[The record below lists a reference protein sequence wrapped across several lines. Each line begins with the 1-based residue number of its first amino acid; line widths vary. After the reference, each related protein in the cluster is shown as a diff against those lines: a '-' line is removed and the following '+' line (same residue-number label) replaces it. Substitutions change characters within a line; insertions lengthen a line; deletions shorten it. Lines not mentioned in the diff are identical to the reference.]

1 MPEDNKPKAT
11 LIKQSKNVDYSAQV
25 QVKPEAPTEK
35 KKIFVVKKK
44 PVVVVKTQPSQAPE
58 NVQSNDTVSGQGQS
72 QNQSRTQGQG
82 KNQAQSQGQNGQ
94 NAQVS
99 RAQGQ
104 APNQSQNQGTQGQ
117 GKSSNQVQ
125 GASTVAK
132 TANKTIIR
140 PKATLAGQTV
150 IGGLTV
156 VPKKVVKKSNIS
168 QTTINTGPV
177 IISGD
182 NLPPLNPV
190 IKPKLSGQSKPVG
203 YVDGVTYGRDGQRIP
218 NNPSGSY
225 KNGQIGGSASKQG
238 GKLQGYTPRSA
249 QQAGRQ
255 SGGYRQGVFGSGS
268 SSGLGKDS
276 AKSGLG
282 GQKSGFGTKSLG
294 KKGGFIAPPA
304 EPMPVDS
311 KNRRVFNKGRD
322 KDRRDERNDEE
333 FELKTYGKKQKPAEA
348 AVAIPKSIDILS
360 SITVSDLARKMNIKA
375 SEIISKLFSMGM
387 MVSINESID
396 SDTATLIAEEYGCT
410 VHLVNLYDETVIDRE
425 EDTEED
431 LQPRAPI
438 VTVMG
443 HVDHG
448 KTKLLDAIRSTNV
461 AAGEFGGITQHIG
474 AYKVSLPNRGD
485 IVFLD
490 TPGHAAFTMMRAR
503 GAQLT
508 DIVVLVVAANDGV
521 MPQTIEAI
529 DHAKAAN
536 VPIIVAINKIDLP
549 DAKPERVMQ
558 QLSEKGLVPEE
569 WGGQTLYC
577 QISALKKIG
586 IEDLLDTILLQA
598 EMMDLRANP
607 NCRAE
612 GKVLEARI
620 DQGRGIVASVII
632 ERGTLKQGDHY
643 VSGIYPGRVRAM
655 FDDKGKKIT
664 KAGPSTPAEVIGLS
678 DVPSAGDPFQVCESE
693 KQARQIG
700 TKRQELERL
709 NQASKFKKVTLETL
723 NAAIQEGEVKEL
735 NIIIKG
741 DVQGSVEALQQA
753 LEKLSTSEIR
763 VRVIRAAA
771 GAIIEDDINL
781 ASASENPALVIGFN
795 VRPTPKAQARA
806 DAEKIEIRKYNVIYN
821 VVDDVRDAMEGML
834 SPEKT
839 EVDVG
844 TAEVRQV
851 FKVPKVGLV
860 AGCYVTGGS
869 VKRNNYCRVIRDN
882 IQINHDLVK
891 ITSLKRFKDDVR
903 EVAMGF
909 ECGIGIADF
918 QDLQVGDLF
927 EFVEIQEKA
936 RKLDDIKEFI

>member
-1 MPEDNKPKAT
+1 MMPEDNKPKAT
-11 LIKQSKNVDYSAQV
+11 LIKQNRTMEQAPV
-25 QVKPEAPTEK
+25 QPKAEVTEK
-35 KKIFVVKKK
+35 KKIVIIKKK
-44 PVVVVKTQPSQAPE
+44 PVVVVKAQPAAEPKVEKAPEIEPAKPLETAPVTKAPVSEAPASEAPKAAPAKETPAPVKEQAPFQKP
-58 NVQSNDTVSGQGQS
+58 VAKPLQT
-72 QNQSRTQGQG
+72 
-82 KNQAQSQGQNGQ
+82 
-94 NAQVS
+94 
-99 RAQGQ
+99 
-104 APNQSQNQGTQGQ
+104 
-117 GKSSNQVQ
+117 SNQPVYR
-125 GASTVAK
+125 K
-132 TANKTIIR
+132 
-140 PKATLAGQTV
+140 PV
-150 IGGLTV
+150 IGGTV
-156 VPKKVVKKSNIS
+156 VQKKIVKKTNVPQS
-168 QTTINTGPV
+168 TINMGPV

-182 NLPPLNPV
+182 NLPPILPKTEA
-190 IKPKLSGQSKPVG
+190 KPTGTSRPVG
-203 YVDGVTYGRDGQRIP
+203 SVGGVTYGRDGQRIQ
-218 NNPSGSY
+218 NNY
-225 KNGQIGGSASKQG
+225 NRNGQNGGFNRQG
-238 GKLQGYTPRSA
+238 GGFGANGRPQGYTPRSA
-249 QQAGRQ
+249 QQGNRP
-255 SGGYRQGVFGSGS
+255 GGFNRQGGFSNYNRDGQGGRPPFGQKPGF
-268 SSGLGKDS
+268 
-276 AKSGLG
+276 G
-282 GQKSGFGTKSLG
+282 GQG
-294 KKGGFIAPPA
+294 KGPARKGGFTPPA
-304 EPMPVDS
+304 DAIPTDS
-311 KNRRVFNKGRD
+311 KNRRVYNKGKD

-333 FELKTYGKKQKPAEA
+333 LELKSYSKKQKNIDPSA
-348 AVAIPKSIDILS
+348 AVPKSIDILA

-375 SEIISKLFSMGM
+375 SEIISKLFGMGM

-396 SDTATLIAEEYGCT
+396 SDTATIIAEEYGCS
-410 VHLVNLYDETVIDRE
+410 VHLVNLYDETIIERE
-425 EDTEED
+425 EDKEED
-431 LQPRAPI
+431 LLPRAPI

-461 AAGEFGGITQHIG
+461 VAGEFGGITQHIG
-474 AYKVSLPNRGD
+474 AYKVTIPEKGD
-485 IVFLD
+485 VVFLD

-521 MPQTIEAI
+521 MPQTLEAI

-558 QLSEKGLVPEE
+558 QLSDKGLVPEE

-577 QISALKKIG
+577 QISALKREG
-586 IEDLLDTILLQA
+586 IDDLLETILLQA

-607 NCRAE
+607 NTRAE

-632 ERGTLKQGDHY
+632 QRGTLKQGDYY

-655 FDDKGKKIT
+655 FDDKGKKIQE
-664 KAGPSTPAEVIGLS
+664 AGPSTPVEVIGLS
-678 DVPSAGDPFQVCESE
+678 DVPSAGDPFQVCENE

-723 NAAIQEGEVKEL
+723 NDAIQQGEVQEL

-741 DVQGSVEALQQA
+741 DVQGSVEALQGA
-753 LEKLSTSEIR
+753 LEKLSTPEIR

-806 DAEKIEIRKYNVIYN
+806 DADKIEIRKYNIIYN
-821 VVDDVRDAMEGML
+821 VVDDVKAAMEGML
-834 SPEKT
+834 SPERT

-851 FKVPKVGLV
+851 FKVPKIGLV
-860 AGCYVTGGS
+860 AGCYITSGS
-869 VKRNNYCRVIRDN
+869 VKRNNWCRVIREN

-903 EVAMGF
+903 EVTMGF
-909 ECGIGIADF
+909 ECGIGIEGF
-918 QDLQVGDLF
+918 QDLKEGDIF

-936 RKLDDIKEFI
+936 RKLEDTGEFI

>member
-1 MPEDNKPKAT
+1 MPEDTKPKAT
-11 LIKQSKNVDYSAQV
+11 LIKQSRPVEPVASA
-25 QVKPEAPTEK
+25 APAKADVSVEK
-35 KKIFVVKKK
+35 KKIVIIKKK
-44 PVVVVKTQPSQAPE
+44 PVVVVKAQQEAPAAQSAPAPVEKAEPVAQSKPVQTEAPVEKAAPVAPVQKPVQQAPKAPLQSQQPAYRKPVIGVSPSQV
-58 NVQSNDTVSGQGQS
+58 VQ
-72 QNQSRTQGQG
+72 
-82 KNQAQSQGQNGQ
+82 
-94 NAQVS
+94 
-99 RAQGQ
+99 
-104 APNQSQNQGTQGQ
+104 
-117 GKSSNQVQ
+117 
-125 GASTVAK
+125 
-132 TANKTIIR
+132 
-140 PKATLAGQTV
+140 
-150 IGGLTV
+150 
-156 VPKKVVKKSNIS
+156 KKVVKKTQVPQS
-168 QTTINTGPV
+168 TINMGPV

-182 NLPPLNPV
+182 NLPPIMPKSDA
-190 IKPKLSGQSKPVG
+190 KPTGGSRPVG
-203 YVDGVTYGRDGQRIP
+203 SVGGVTYGRDGQRIP
-218 NNPSGSY
+218 NNY
-225 KNGQIGGSASKQG
+225 NRNQNGNGYGNRQG
-238 GKLQGYTPRSA
+238 GYGQNGFGGGQGGFGQNGRPQGYTPRSA
-249 QQAGRQ
+249 QQGNRQGGFGNRQGGFNRDRDGQGPRPGFGGPRPGFGGNGGPRGPMGGGR
-255 SGGYRQGVFGSGS
+255 SGGFSGPS
-268 SSGLGKDS
+268 D
-276 AKSGLG
+276 
-282 GQKSGFGTKSLG
+282 T
-294 KKGGFIAPPA
+294 
-304 EPMPVDS
+304 MTVD
-311 KNRRVFNKGRD
+311 KNRRVYNKDKG
-322 KDRRDERNDEE
+322 KDRRAEQTDEE
-333 FELKTYGKKQKPAEA
+333 FELKQFGKKSKNSEPAA
-348 AVAIPKSIDILS
+348 AVPKSIDILA

-396 SDTATLIAEEYGCT
+396 SDTATIIAEEYGCS
-410 VHLVNLYDETVIDRE
+410 VHLVNLYDETIIARE
-425 EDTEED
+425 EDTEDD
-431 LQPRAPI
+431 LVPRAPI

-448 KTKLLDAIRSTNV
+448 KTKTLDAIRSTNV
-461 AAGEFGGITQHIG
+461 VAGEFGGITQHIG
-474 AYKVSLPNRGD
+474 AYKVNIPGKGD

-521 MPQTIEAI
+521 MPQTLEAI

-536 VPIIVAINKIDLP
+536 VPIIVAINKVDLP

-558 QLSEKGLVPEE
+558 QLSDRGLMPEE
-569 WGGQTLYC
+569 WGGQTLFC
-577 QISALKKIG
+577 QISALKKQG
-586 IEDLLDTILLQA
+586 IDELLDTILLQA
-598 EMMDLRANP
+598 EMMDLKANP

-612 GKVLEARI
+612 GKILEARI
-620 DQGRGIVASVII
+620 DQGRGIVASVVI

-664 KAGPSTPAEVIGLS
+664 SAGPSTPVEVIGLS
-678 DVPSAGDPFQVCESE
+678 DVPSAGDPFQVCENE

-723 NAAIQEGEVKEL
+723 NEAIQDGEVKEL

-741 DVQGSVEALQQA
+741 DVQGSVEALQLA
-753 LEKLSTSEIR
+753 LEKLSTPEIR

-806 DAEKIEIRKYNVIYN
+806 DQEKIEIRKYNIIYN
-821 VVDDVRDAMEGML
+821 VVDDVKAAMEGML
-834 SPEKT
+834 SPERT

-860 AGCYVTGGS
+860 AGCYVTSGS
-869 VKRNNYCRVIRDN
+869 VKRANYCRVIREN

-903 EVAMGF
+903 EVTMGF

-918 QDLQVGDLF
+918 QDLREGDTF

-936 RKLDDIKEFI
+936 RKLEDTGDYI

>member
-11 LIKQSKNVDYSAQV
+11 LIKQNRNVEQ
-25 QVKPEAPTEK
+25 QPQAPAEK
-35 KKIFVVKKK
+35 KKIVIIKKK
-44 PVVVVKTQPSQAPE
+44 PVVVVKAQPAEAQA
-58 NVQSNDTVSGQGQS
+58 
-72 QNQSRTQGQG
+72 
-82 KNQAQSQGQNGQ
+82 QAQS
-94 NAQVS
+94 AVS
-99 RAQGQ
+99 AAPAPQPATPKQ
-104 APNQSQNQGTQGQ
+104 APADEVRVPEEKPAQSVETAKAVAAPRPQATP
-117 GKSSNQVQ
+117 VQ
-125 GASTVAK
+125 A
-132 TANKTIIR
+132 
-140 PKATLAGQTV
+140 QTV
-150 IGGLTV
+150 IRRPASPTTTTTV
-156 VPKKVVKKSNIS
+156 VQKKIVKKTNVPQS
-168 QTTINTGPV
+168 TINMGPV

-182 NLPPLNPV
+182 NLPP
-190 IKPKLSGQSKPVG
+190 IMPKGETRPAGTSRPVG
-203 YVDGVTYGRDGQRIP
+203 SVGGVTYGRDGQRVQ
-218 NNPSGSY
+218 NTYNR
-225 KNGQIGGSASKQG
+225 GGQG
-238 GKLQGYTPRSA
+238 GYNRGQGFGQGGFGGGFGKDGRPQGYTPRSA
-249 QQAGRQ
+249 QQGGFNRGQGYGQGGFNRDGQ
-255 SGGYRQGVFGSGS
+255 SRPPFG
-268 SSGLGKDS
+268 
-276 AKSGLG
+276 
-282 GQKSGFGTKSLG
+282 Q
-294 KKGGFIAPPA
+294 KGGFAGGKGGPGARKGGFSGPSEA
-304 EPMPVDS
+304 LPVDS
-311 KNRRVFNKGRD
+311 KNRRVFNKGKD
-322 KDRRDERNDEE
+322 KDHRDERTDEE
-333 FELKTYGKKQKPAEA
+333 FELKSYGKKKSSDPST
-348 AVAIPKSIDILS
+348 VVPKSIDILA
-360 SITVSDLARKMNIKA
+360 SITVSDLARKMNLKA

-387 MVSINESID
+387 MVSMNESID
-396 SDTATLIAEEYGCT
+396 SDTATLIAEEYGCS
-410 VHLVNLYDETVIDRE
+410 VHLVNLYDETVITRE
-425 EDTEED
+425 EDSEED
-431 LQPRAPI
+431 LVPRAPI

-448 KTKLLDAIRSTNV
+448 KTKLLDAIRSANV
-461 AAGEFGGITQHIG
+461 VAGEFGGITQHIG
-474 AYKVSLPNRGD
+474 AYKVNIPDKGD
-485 IVFLD
+485 VVFLD

-521 MPQTIEAI
+521 MPQTLEAI

-558 QLSEKGLVPEE
+558 QLSDKGLVPEA

-577 QISALKKIG
+577 EISALKKIG

-598 EMMDLRANP
+598 EMMDLKANP
-607 NCRAE
+607 KCRAE

-620 DQGRGIVASVII
+620 DQGRGIVASVIVQ
-632 ERGTLKQGDHY
+632 RGTLKQGDYY

-655 FDDKGKKIT
+655 FDDKGQKIQS
-664 KAGPSTPAEVIGLS
+664 AGPSTPVEVIGLS
-678 DVPSAGDPFQVCESE
+678 DVPSAGDPFQVCENE

-700 TKRQELERL
+700 TKRQELERM

-741 DVQGSVEALQQA
+741 DVQGSVEALQLA

-806 DAEKIEIRKYNVIYN
+806 DAEKIEIRKYNIIYN
-821 VVDDVRDAMEGML
+821 VVDDVKAAMEGML
-834 SPEKT
+834 SPERT

-860 AGCYVTGGS
+860 AGCYVTSGS
-869 VKRNNYCRVIRDN
+869 VKRNNYCRVIREN
-882 IQINHDLVK
+882 IQINHDLVR

-918 QDLQVGDLF
+918 QDLQVGDTF

-936 RKLDDIKEFI
+936 RKLEDTGEYI

>member
-1 MPEDNKPKAT
+1 MMPEDKKPKAT
-11 LIKQSKNVDYSAQV
+11 LIKQSRNVEQSTPTQA
-25 QVKPEAPTEK
+25 KPEVTTEK
-35 KKIFVVKKK
+35 KKIVIIKKK
-44 PVVVVKTQPSQAPE
+44 PVVVVKAQPAEAPVEQKAPE
-58 NVQSNDTVSGQGQS
+58 TPVQAKPVETVDV
-72 QNQSRTQGQG
+72 
-82 KNQAQSQGQNGQ
+82 KVEAKAPVEKPAAPAQTAP
-94 NAQVS
+94 AQP
-99 RAQGQ
+99 AY
-104 APNQSQNQGTQGQ
+104 
-117 GKSSNQVQ
+117 K
-125 GASTVAK
+125 
-132 TANKTIIR
+132 R
-140 PKATLAGQTV
+140 PV
-150 IGGLTV
+150 IGGTTV
-156 VPKKVVKKSNIS
+156 VQKKVIKKTNVP
-168 QTTINTGPV
+168 QCTVNMGPV

-182 NLPPLNPV
+182 NLPPINPAA
-190 IKPKLSGQSKPVG
+190 PSRPAGSSRPVG
-203 YVDGVTYGRDGQRIP
+203 SVGGVTYGRDGQRIP
-218 NNPSGSY
+218 NNYNRG
-225 KNGQIGGSASKQG
+225 NQQG
-238 GKLQGYTPRSA
+238 GYQRQGGFGNGGFNQTGRLQGYTPRSA
-249 QQAGRQ
+249 QQGN
-255 SGGYRQGVFGSGS
+255 RQGGFRQGGFGGGFNRDGQGGRPGFGQKPGFGSKGP
-268 SSGLGKDS
+268 
-276 AKSGLG
+276 A
-282 GQKSGFGTKSLG
+282 
-294 KKGGFIAPPA
+294 KKGGFAGPS
-304 EPMPVDS
+304 EGLPVDS
-311 KNRRVFNKGRD
+311 KNRRVFNKGKD

-333 FELKTYGKKQKPAEA
+333 FELKSYGKKQKNADPAA
-348 AVAIPKSIDILS
+348 AVPKSIDILA

-396 SDTATLIAEEYGCT
+396 SDTATIIAEEYGCS
-410 VHLVNLYDETVIDRE
+410 VHLVNLYDETVIARE
-425 EDTEED
+425 EDSEED
-431 LQPRAPI
+431 LLPRAPI

-448 KTKLLDAIRSTNV
+448 KTKLLDAIRSANV
-461 AAGEFGGITQHIG
+461 VAGEFGGITQHIG
-474 AYKVSLPNRGD
+474 AYKVNLPGKGD
-485 IVFLD
+485 VVFLD

-503 GAQLT
+503 GAKLT

-521 MPQTIEAI
+521 MPQTLEAI

-558 QLSEKGLVPEE
+558 QLSDKGLVPES

-586 IEDLLDTILLQA
+586 IEELLDTILLQA
-598 EMMDLRANP
+598 EMMDLKANP

-632 ERGTLKQGDHY
+632 ERGTLKQGDYY

-655 FDDKGKKIT
+655 FDDKGTKIAE
-664 KAGPSTPAEVIGLS
+664 AGPSTPVEVIGLS
-678 DVPSAGDPFQVCESE
+678 DVPSAGDPFQVCENE

-700 TKRQELERL
+700 AKRQELERL

-723 NAAIQEGEVKEL
+723 NAAIQEGEVQEL

-741 DVQGSVEALQQA
+741 DVQGSVEALQLA
-753 LEKLSTSEIR
+753 LEKLSTPEIR

-806 DAEKIEIRKYNVIYN
+806 DAEKIEIRKYNIIYN
-821 VVDDVRDAMEGML
+821 VVDDVRAAMEGML

-860 AGCYVTGGS
+860 AGCYVTSGS
-869 VKRNNYCRVIRDN
+869 VKRNNYCRVIRES

-918 QDLQVGDLF
+918 QDLQVGDTF

-936 RKLDDIKEFI
+936 RKLEDTGEYI

>member
-11 LIKQSKNVDYSAQV
+11 LIKQSKHVEQAAPAQA
-25 QVKPEAPTEK
+25 KPEATVEK
-35 KKIFVVKKK
+35 KKIVIIKKK
-44 PVVVVKTQPSQAPE
+44 PVVVVKAQPSDA
-58 NVQSNDTVSGQGQS
+58 
-72 QNQSRTQGQG
+72 
-82 KNQAQSQGQNGQ
+82 
-94 NAQVS
+94 
-99 RAQGQ
+99 
-104 APNQSQNQGTQGQ
+104 
-117 GKSSNQVQ
+117 KSETKTDEVAAVAAKPVE
-125 GASTVAK
+125 ASTPA
-132 TANKTIIR
+132 A
-140 PKATLAGQTV
+140 AAEAGAPQAEAPAQQTV
-150 IGGLTV
+150 VRRPVTSGTPV
-156 VPKKVVKKSNIS
+156 VQKKIVKKTNVPQS
-168 QTTINTGPV
+168 TINMGPV

-182 NLPPLNPV
+182 NLPPIMPRGEAR
-190 IKPKLSGQSKPVG
+190 PAGTSRPVG
-203 YVDGVTYGRDGQRIP
+203 SVGGVTYGRDGQRIT
-218 NNPSGSY
+218 NTYNKG
-225 KNGQIGGSASKQG
+225 AQG
-238 GKLQGYTPRSA
+238 GFGQNGRPQGYTPRSA
-249 QQAGRQ
+249 QQGRGP
-255 SGGYRQGVFGSGS
+255 GGFQRQGYGNFNRDGQGQRPPF
-268 SSGLGKDS
+268 
-276 AKSGLG
+276 
-282 GQKSGFGTKSLG
+282 GQKPGFGPKG
-294 KKGGFIAPPA
+294 PGAPRKGGFGGPSEAL
-304 EPMPVDS
+304 PVDS
-311 KNRRVFNKGRD
+311 KNRRVYNKGKD
-322 KDRRDERNDEE
+322 KDRRDERTDEE
-333 FELKTYGKKQKPAEA
+333 YELKSYGKKQKGSDAVA
-348 AVAIPKSIDILS
+348 AVPKSIDILA

-396 SDTATLIAEEYGCT
+396 SDTATIIAEEYGCS
-410 VHLVNLYDETVIDRE
+410 VHLVNLYDETVIARE
-425 EDTEED
+425 EDKEED
-431 LQPRAPI
+431 LVPRAPI

-448 KTKLLDAIRSTNV
+448 KTKLLDAIRSANV
-461 AAGEFGGITQHIG
+461 VAGEFGGITQHIG
-474 AYKVSLPNRGD
+474 AYKVNLPGRGD
-485 IVFLD
+485 VVFLD

-521 MPQTIEAI
+521 MPQTLEAI

-549 DAKPERVMQ
+549 DAKPDRVMQ
-558 QLSEKGLVPEE
+558 QLSDKGLVPEA

-598 EMMDLRANP
+598 EMMDLKANP

-620 DQGRGIVASVII
+620 DQGRGIVASVIV
-632 ERGTLKQGDHY
+632 ERGTLKQGDYY

-655 FDDKGKKIT
+655 FDDKGQKVAS
-664 KAGPSTPAEVIGLS
+664 AGPSTPVEVIGLS
-678 DVPSAGDPFQVCESE
+678 DVPSAGDPFQVCENE

-700 TKRQELERL
+700 TKRQELERM

-806 DAEKIEIRKYNVIYN
+806 DADKIEIRKYNIIYN
-821 VVDDVRDAMEGML
+821 VVDDVKAAMEGML
-834 SPEKT
+834 SPERT

-860 AGCYVTGGS
+860 AGCYVTSGS
-869 VKRNNYCRVIRDN
+869 VKRNNFCRVIREN

-903 EVAMGF
+903 EVSMGF

-918 QDLQVGDLF
+918 QDLREGDIF

-936 RKLDDIKEFI
+936 RKLEDTGEYI

>member
-11 LIKQSKNVDYSAQV
+11 LIKQNRNIEQTQPV
-25 QVKPEAPTEK
+25 QPKAEVTEK
-35 KKIFVVKKK
+35 KKIVIIKKK
-44 PVVVVKTQPSQAPE
+44 PVVVVKAQPAAEPKVEKAAEPVAAPVQATTPVSEKPAVEQAPVKAAPAVE
-58 NVQSNDTVSGQGQS
+58 KPAEVQKPAVRPLQT
-72 QNQSRTQGQG
+72 
-82 KNQAQSQGQNGQ
+82 
-94 NAQVS
+94 
-99 RAQGQ
+99 
-104 APNQSQNQGTQGQ
+104 
-117 GKSSNQVQ
+117 SNQPVYR
-125 GASTVAK
+125 K
-132 TANKTIIR
+132 
-140 PKATLAGQTV
+140 PV
-150 IGGLTV
+150 IGGV
-156 VPKKVVKKSNIS
+156 VQKKVVKKTNVPQS
-168 QTTINTGPV
+168 TINMGPV

-182 NLPPLNPV
+182 NLPPIL
-190 IKPKLSGQSKPVG
+190 PKSESRPAGTSRPVG
-203 YVDGVTYGRDGQRIP
+203 SVGGVTYGRDGQRIQ
-218 NNPSGSY
+218 NGYNR
-225 KNGQIGGSASKQG
+225 NGQGGNFNRQG
-238 GKLQGYTPRSA
+238 GFGANGRPQGYTPRSA
-249 QQAGRQ
+249 QQGNRQ
-255 SGGYRQGVFGSGS
+255 GGFQRQGGYNNGFNRDGQGRPPFGQRPGFN
-268 SSGLGKDS
+268 GPGKGP
-276 AKSGLG
+276 AR
-282 GQKSGFGTKSLG
+282 
-294 KKGGFIAPPA
+294 KGGFSAPSEA
-304 EPMPVDS
+304 LPVDS
-311 KNRRVFNKGRD
+311 KNRRVYNKGKD
-322 KDRRDERNDEE
+322 KDRRDERTDEE
-333 FELKTYGKKQKPAEA
+333 FELKSYGKKQKNLDPSA
-348 AVAIPKSIDILS
+348 AVPKSIDILA

-375 SEIISKLFSMGM
+375 SEIISKLFGMGM

-396 SDTATLIAEEYGCT
+396 SDTATIIAEEYGCS
-410 VHLVNLYDETVIDRE
+410 VHLVNLYDETIIERE

-431 LQPRAPI
+431 MLPRAPI

-461 AAGEFGGITQHIG
+461 VAGEFGGITQHIG
-474 AYKVSLPNRGD
+474 AYKVNIPEKGD
-485 IVFLD
+485 VVFLD

-521 MPQTIEAI
+521 MPQTLEAI

-558 QLSEKGLVPEE
+558 QLSDRGLVPEE

-577 QISALKKIG
+577 QISALKRIG
-586 IEDLLDTILLQA
+586 IDDLLETILLQA
-598 EMMDLRANP
+598 EMMDLKANP

-620 DQGRGIVASVII
+620 DQGRGIVASVIVQ
-632 ERGTLKQGDHY
+632 RGTLKQGDYY

-655 FDDKGKKIT
+655 FDDKGKKISQ
-664 KAGPSTPAEVIGLS
+664 AGPSTPVEVIGLS
-678 DVPSAGDPFQVCESE
+678 DVPSAGDPFQVCENE

-723 NAAIQEGEVKEL
+723 NDAIQQGEVKEL

-741 DVQGSVEALQQA
+741 DVQGSVEALQGA
-753 LEKLSTSEIR
+753 LEKLSTPEIR

-806 DAEKIEIRKYNVIYN
+806 DADKIEIRKYNIIYN
-821 VVDDVRDAMEGML
+821 VVDDVKAAMEGML
-834 SPEKT
+834 SPERT

-851 FKVPKVGLV
+851 FKVPKIGLV
-860 AGCYVTGGS
+860 AGCYVTSGS
-869 VKRNNYCRVIRDN
+869 VKRNNWCRVIREN

-903 EVAMGF
+903 EVTMGF
-909 ECGIGIADF
+909 ECGIGIEGF
-918 QDLQVGDLF
+918 QDLKEGDIF

-936 RKLDDIKEFI
+936 RKLEDTGEFI

>member
-11 LIKQSKNVDYSAQV
+11 LIKQNRNLEQAQAAPV
-25 QVKPEAPTEK
+25 RTEAPAEK
-35 KKIFVVKKK
+35 KKIVIIKKK
-44 PVVVVKTQPSQAPE
+44 PVVVVK
-58 NVQSNDTVSGQGQS
+58 
-72 QNQSRTQGQG
+72 
-82 KNQAQSQGQNGQ
+82 AQSAEAPAEAAAA
-94 NAQVS
+94 AQQTP
-99 RAQGQ
+99 AQPASAPVQ
-104 APNQSQNQGTQGQ
+104 AAAPANEAP
-117 GKSSNQVQ
+117 VQ
-125 GASTVAK
+125 AAK
-132 TANKTIIR
+132 PVRSAEAA
-140 PKATLAGQTV
+140 PAAVQQPVQTV
-150 IGGLTV
+150 IRRPAPAGGTAV
-156 VPKKVVKKSNIS
+156 VQKKVVKKTSVPQS
-168 QTTINTGPV
+168 TINMGPV

-182 NLPPLNPV
+182 NLPP
-190 IKPKLSGQSKPVG
+190 IMPKGEARPAGTSRPVG
-203 YVDGVTYGRDGQRIP
+203 SVGGVTYGRDGQRIQ
-218 NNPSGSY
+218 
-225 KNGQIGGSASKQG
+225 NGYNRGAQG
-238 GKLQGYTPRSA
+238 GFNRGPQGGFGGGFGRDGRPQGYTPRSA
-249 QQAGRQ
+249 QQGNHQGGFNRGQGGFNRDGQGRAP
-255 SGGYRQGVFGSGS
+255 FG
-268 SSGLGKDS
+268 
-276 AKSGLG
+276 
-282 GQKSGFGTKSLG
+282 Q
-294 KKGGFIAPPA
+294 KGGFAGPKGGPGA
-304 EPMPVDS
+304 RKGGFSGPSEALPVDS
-311 KNRRVFNKGRD
+311 KNRRVFNKGKD
-322 KDRRDERNDEE
+322 KDHRDERTDEE
-333 FELKTYGKKQKPAEA
+333 LELKTYGKKKSSDPST
-348 AVAIPKSIDILS
+348 VVPKSIDILA
-360 SITVSDLARKMNIKA
+360 SITVSDLARKMNLKA

-387 MVSINESID
+387 MVSMNESID
-396 SDTATLIAEEYGCT
+396 SDTATLIAEEYGCS
-410 VHLVNLYDETVIDRE
+410 VHLVNLYDETVIARE
-425 EDTEED
+425 EDAEED
-431 LQPRAPI
+431 LLPRAPI

-448 KTKLLDAIRSTNV
+448 KTKLLDAIRSANV
-461 AAGEFGGITQHIG
+461 VAGEFGGITQHIG
-474 AYKVSLPNRGD
+474 AYKVNIPGKGD
-485 IVFLD
+485 VVFLD

-521 MPQTIEAI
+521 MPQTLEAI

-558 QLSEKGLVPEE
+558 QLSDKGLVPEA

-577 QISALKKIG
+577 EISALKKIG

-598 EMMDLRANP
+598 EMMDLKANP

-620 DQGRGIVASVII
+620 DQGRGIVASVIVQ
-632 ERGTLKQGDHY
+632 RGTLKQGDYY

-655 FDDKGKKIT
+655 FDDKGKKIQS
-664 KAGPSTPAEVIGLS
+664 AGPSTPVEVIGLS
-678 DVPSAGDPFQVCESE
+678 DVPSAGDPFQVCENE

-700 TKRQELERL
+700 TKRQELERM

-741 DVQGSVEALQQA
+741 DVQGSVEALQLA

-806 DAEKIEIRKYNVIYN
+806 DAEKIEIRKYNIIYN
-821 VVDDVRDAMEGML
+821 VVDDVKAAMEGML
-834 SPEKT
+834 SPERT

-851 FKVPKVGLV
+851 FKVPKVGIV
-860 AGCYVTGGS
+860 AGCYITSGS
-869 VKRNNYCRVIRDN
+869 VKRNNFCRVIREN
-882 IQINHDLVK
+882 IQINHDLVR

-903 EVAMGF
+903 AVAMGF

-918 QDLQVGDLF
+918 QDLQVGDTF

-936 RKLDDIKEFI
+936 RKLEDTGEYI

>member
-1 MPEDNKPKAT
+1 MMPEDNKPKAT
-11 LIKQSKNVDYSAQV
+11 LIKQNRNLEQTQSV
-25 QVKPEAPTEK
+25 QPKAEVTEK
-35 KKIFVVKKK
+35 KKIVIIKKK
-44 PVVVVKTQPSQAPE
+44 PVVVVKAQPAAEPQTEKAPE
-58 NVQSNDTVSGQGQS
+58 TVSKPVETPVASTPTTAAEPVAEATRPAREPEAKTPVQETASVQKPAARPL
-72 QNQSRTQGQG
+72 QT
-82 KNQAQSQGQNGQ
+82 
-94 NAQVS
+94 
-99 RAQGQ
+99 
-104 APNQSQNQGTQGQ
+104 
-117 GKSSNQVQ
+117 SNQPVY
-125 GASTVAK
+125 K
-132 TANKTIIR
+132 K
-140 PKATLAGQTV
+140 PV
-150 IGGLTV
+150 IGGTV
-156 VPKKVVKKSNIS
+156 VQKKVVKKTNVPQS
-168 QTTINTGPV
+168 TINMGPV

-182 NLPPLNPV
+182 NLPPIL
-190 IKPKLSGQSKPVG
+190 PKTEARPAGTSRPVG
-203 YVDGVTYGRDGQRIP
+203 SVGGVTYGRDGQRIQ
-218 NNPSGSY
+218 NGYNR
-225 KNGQIGGSASKQG
+225 NGQGGGFNRQG
-238 GKLQGYTPRSA
+238 GFGATGRPQGYTPRSA
-249 QQAGRQ
+249 QQGNRQ
-255 SGGYRQGVFGSGS
+255 GGFNRQGGYNNGFNRDGQGGRPPFGQKPGF
-268 SSGLGKDS
+268 
-276 AKSGLG
+276 G
-282 GQKSGFGTKSLG
+282 GQG
-294 KKGGFIAPPA
+294 KGPARKGGFGGPSEAL
-304 EPMPVDS
+304 PVDN
-311 KNRRVFNKGRD
+311 KNRRVFNKGKD

-333 FELKTYGKKQKPAEA
+333 LELKTYGKKQKNIDPSA
-348 AVAIPKSIDILS
+348 AVPKSIDILA

-396 SDTATLIAEEYGCT
+396 SDTATIIAEEYGCS
-410 VHLVNLYDETVIDRE
+410 VHLVNLYDETIIERE
-425 EDTEED
+425 EDKEED
-431 LQPRAPI
+431 LLPRAPI

-461 AAGEFGGITQHIG
+461 VAGEFGGITQHIG
-474 AYKVSLPNRGD
+474 AYKVNIPEKGD
-485 IVFLD
+485 VVFLD

-521 MPQTIEAI
+521 MPQTLEAI
-529 DHAKAAN
+529 DHAKAAK

-558 QLSEKGLVPEE
+558 QLSDRGLVPEE

-577 QISALKKIG
+577 QISALKKQG
-586 IEDLLDTILLQA
+586 INDLLETILLQA
-598 EMMDLRANP
+598 EMMDLKANP
-607 NCRAE
+607 NTRAE

-620 DQGRGIVASVII
+620 DQGRGIVASVIVQ
-632 ERGTLKQGDHY
+632 RGTLNQGDYY

-664 KAGPSTPAEVIGLS
+664 KAGPSTPVEVIGLS
-678 DVPSAGDPFQVCESE
+678 DVPSAGDPFQVCENE

-723 NAAIQEGEVKEL
+723 NDAIQQGEVQEL

-741 DVQGSVEALQQA
+741 DVQGSVEALQGA
-753 LEKLSTSEIR
+753 LEKLSTPEIR

-806 DAEKIEIRKYNVIYN
+806 DAEKIEIRKYNIIYN
-821 VVDDVRDAMEGML
+821 VVDDVKAAMEGML
-834 SPEKT
+834 SPERT

-851 FKVPKVGLV
+851 FKVPKIGLV
-860 AGCYVTGGS
+860 AGCYVTSGS
-869 VKRNNYCRVIRDN
+869 VKRNNWCRVIREN

-903 EVAMGF
+903 EVTMGF
-909 ECGIGIADF
+909 ECGIGIEGF
-918 QDLQVGDLF
+918 QDLKEGDLF

-936 RKLDDIKEFI
+936 RKLEDTGEFI

>member
-11 LIKQSKNVDYSAQV
+11 LIKQSRNIEQNNPAQA
-25 QVKPEAPTEK
+25 KPEVATEK
-35 KKIFVVKKK
+35 KKIVIIKKK
-44 PVVVVKTQPSQAPE
+44 PVVVVKAQPTEEPKVETKPVEVTPAAAPAAAATAAPAAE
-58 NVQSNDTVSGQGQS
+58 AAPKAEPAPSAPA
-72 QNQSRTQGQG
+72 
-82 KNQAQSQGQNGQ
+82 KNPAQAQAA
-94 NAQVS
+94 AQTPY
-99 RAQGQ
+99 R
-104 APNQSQNQGTQGQ
+104 
-117 GKSSNQVQ
+117 
-125 GASTVAK
+125 
-132 TANKTIIR
+132 R
-140 PKATLAGQTV
+140 PV
-150 IGGLTV
+150 IGGAPV
-156 VPKKVVKKSNIS
+156 VQKKVVKKTNIPQS
-168 QTTINTGPV
+168 TINMGPV

-182 NLPPLNPV
+182 NLPPINPNSEAR
-190 IKPKLSGQSKPVG
+190 PAGTSRPVG
-203 YVDGVTYGRDGQRIP
+203 SVGGVTYGRDGQRIP
-218 NNPSGSY
+218 NNYNRGA
-225 KNGQIGGSASKQG
+225 QGGNYQRQG
-238 GKLQGYTPRSA
+238 GFSQFGPNGKLQGYTPRSA
-249 QQAGRQ
+249 QQGRGQ
-255 SGGYRQGVFGSGS
+255 GPFQRQGGFNRDGQG
-268 SSGLGKDS
+268 GRPGF
-276 AKSGLG
+276 
-282 GQKSGFGTKSLG
+282 GQKPGFGPKG
-294 KKGGFIAPPA
+294 PAKKGGFGGPA
-304 EPMPVDS
+304 EALPVDG
-311 KNRRVFNKGRD
+311 KNRRVYNKGKD
-322 KDRRDERNDEE
+322 KDRRDERTDEE
-333 FELKTYGKKQKPAEA
+333 FELKSYGKKQKNADPLA
-348 AVAIPKSIDILS
+348 AVPKSIDILA

-396 SDTATLIAEEYGCT
+396 SDTATIIAEEYGCS
-410 VHLVNLYDETVIDRE
+410 VHLVNLYDETVIARE
-425 EDTEED
+425 EDSEED
-431 LQPRAPI
+431 LVPRAPI

-448 KTKLLDAIRSTNV
+448 KTKLLDAIRSANV
-461 AAGEFGGITQHIG
+461 VAGEFGGITQHIG
-474 AYKVSLPNRGD
+474 AYKVNLPGRGD
-485 IVFLD
+485 VVFLD

-503 GAQLT
+503 GAKLT

-521 MPQTIEAI
+521 MPQTLEAI
-529 DHAKAAN
+529 DHANAAN

-549 DAKPERVMQ
+549 DAKPDRVMQ
-558 QLSEKGLVPEE
+558 QLSDKGLVPEA

-586 IEDLLDTILLQA
+586 IEELLDTILLQA
-598 EMMDLRANP
+598 EMMDLKANP

-620 DQGRGIVASVII
+620 DQGRGIVASVIV
-632 ERGTLKQGDHY
+632 ERGTLKQGDYY

-655 FDDKGKKIT
+655 FDDKGNKISS
-664 KAGPSTPAEVIGLS
+664 AGPSTPVEVIGLS
-678 DVPSAGDPFQVCESE
+678 DVPSAGDPFQVCENE

-700 TKRQELERL
+700 SKRQELERL

-723 NAAIQEGEVKEL
+723 NSAIKDGEVKEL

-741 DVQGSVEALQQA
+741 DVQGSVEALQAA

-806 DAEKIEIRKYNVIYN
+806 DAEKIEIRKYNIIYN
-821 VVDDVRDAMEGML
+821 VVDDVRAAMEGML
-834 SPEKT
+834 SPERT

-860 AGCYVTGGS
+860 AGCYVTSGS
-869 VKRNNYCRVIRDN
+869 VKRNNFCRVIREN

-918 QDLQVGDLF
+918 QDLQVGDTF

-936 RKLDDIKEFI
+936 RKLEDLEEYI

>member
-1 MPEDNKPKAT
+1 MMPEDNKPKAT
-11 LIKQSKNVDYSAQV
+11 LIKQSRNVEQTAQV
-25 QVKPEAPTEK
+25 QAKPEVATEK
-35 KKIFVVKKK
+35 KKIVIIKKK
-44 PVVVVKTQPSQAPE
+44 PVVVVKAQPVEEPAEQKVPEAAAPQQVETPAAKVEVQEQPEQKPVTQIPASAPAY
-58 NVQSNDTVSGQGQS
+58 
-72 QNQSRTQGQG
+72 R
-82 KNQAQSQGQNGQ
+82 
-94 NAQVS
+94 
-99 RAQGQ
+99 
-104 APNQSQNQGTQGQ
+104 
-117 GKSSNQVQ
+117 
-125 GASTVAK
+125 
-132 TANKTIIR
+132 R
-140 PKATLAGQTV
+140 PV
-150 IGGLTV
+150 IGGAPV
-156 VPKKVVKKSNIS
+156 VQKKVVKKTNIPQS
-168 QTTINTGPV
+168 TINMGPV

-182 NLPPLNPV
+182 NLPPINPGSDAR
-190 IKPKLSGQSKPVG
+190 PSGSSRPVG
-203 YVDGVTYGRDGQRIP
+203 SVGGVTYGRDGQRIQNSYNRGAQGGFQRQGGFGAPFGP
-218 NNPSGSY
+218 N
-225 KNGQIGGSASKQG
+225 

-249 QQAGRQ
+249 QQGNRP
-255 SGGYRQGVFGSGS
+255 GGFQRQGGFNRDGQGRPPFGQKPGFGSKGP
-268 SSGLGKDS
+268 
-276 AKSGLG
+276 A
-282 GQKSGFGTKSLG
+282 
-294 KKGGFIAPPA
+294 KKGGFSAPADALPL
-304 EPMPVDS
+304 DS
-311 KNRRVFNKGRD
+311 KNRRVYNKGKD
-322 KDRRDERNDEE
+322 KDRRDERTDEE
-333 FELKTYGKKQKPAEA
+333 FELKSYGKKQKSSDALA
-348 AVAIPKSIDILS
+348 AVPKSIDILS

-396 SDTATLIAEEYGCT
+396 SDTATIIAEEYGCS
-410 VHLVNLYDETVIDRE
+410 VHLVNLYDETVIARE
-425 EDTEED
+425 EDSEED
-431 LQPRAPI
+431 LVPRAPI

-448 KTKLLDAIRSTNV
+448 KTKLLDAIRSANV
-461 AAGEFGGITQHIG
+461 VAGEFGGITQHIG
-474 AYKVSLPNRGD
+474 AYKVNLPGRGD
-485 IVFLD
+485 VVFLD

-521 MPQTIEAI
+521 MPQTLEAI
-529 DHAKAAN
+529 DHANAAK

-558 QLSEKGLVPEE
+558 QLSDKGLVPEA

-586 IEDLLDTILLQA
+586 IDELLDTILLQA
-598 EMMDLRANP
+598 EMMDLKANP

-620 DQGRGIVASVII
+620 DQGRGIVASVVI
-632 ERGTLKQGDHY
+632 ERGTLKQGDYY

-655 FDDKGKKIT
+655 FDDKGNKIAS
-664 KAGPSTPAEVIGLS
+664 AGPSTPVEVIGLS
-678 DVPSAGDPFQVCESE
+678 DVPSAGDPFQVCENE

-700 TKRQELERL
+700 TKRQELERM

-741 DVQGSVEALQQA
+741 DVQGSVEALQLA

-806 DAEKIEIRKYNVIYN
+806 DAEKIEIRKYNIIYN
-821 VVDDVRDAMEGML
+821 VVDDVRAAMEGML
-834 SPEKT
+834 SPERT

-860 AGCYVTGGS
+860 AGCYVTSGS
-869 VKRNNYCRVIRDN
+869 VKRNNFCRVIREN

-918 QDLQVGDLF
+918 QDLQVGDTF

-936 RKLDDIKEFI
+936 RKLEDIEEYI

>member
-11 LIKQSKNVDYSAQV
+11 LIKQNRNVEQAQAAPV
-25 QVKPEAPTEK
+25 RTEAPAEK
-35 KKIFVVKKK
+35 KKIVIIKKK
-44 PVVVVKTQPSQAPE
+44 PVVVVKAQPAEAPAEAAPAAQQTPAQPAPAPVQAAAPAKE
-58 NVQSNDTVSGQGQS
+58 APVQAAKPVQSTE
-72 QNQSRTQGQG
+72 
-82 KNQAQSQGQNGQ
+82 A
-94 NAQVS
+94 AH
-99 RAQGQ
+99 A
-104 APNQSQNQGTQGQ
+104 A
-117 GKSSNQVQ
+117 VQ
-125 GASTVAK
+125 QPV
-132 TANKTIIR
+132 
-140 PKATLAGQTV
+140 QTV
-150 IGGLTV
+150 IRRPAPAGGSTV
-156 VPKKVVKKSNIS
+156 VQKKVVKKTSVPQS
-168 QTTINTGPV
+168 TINMGPV

-182 NLPPLNPV
+182 NLPP
-190 IKPKLSGQSKPVG
+190 IMPKGEARPAGTSRPVG
-203 YVDGVTYGRDGQRIP
+203 SVGGVTYGRDGQRIQ
-218 NNPSGSY
+218 
-225 KNGQIGGSASKQG
+225 NGYGRGAQG
-238 GKLQGYTPRSA
+238 GFNRGPQGSFGGGFGRDGRPQGYTPRSA
-249 QQAGRQ
+249 QQGNHQGGFNRGQGGFNRDGQGRPP
-255 SGGYRQGVFGSGS
+255 FG
-268 SSGLGKDS
+268 
-276 AKSGLG
+276 
-282 GQKSGFGTKSLG
+282 Q
-294 KKGGFIAPPA
+294 KGGFAGPKGGPGA
-304 EPMPVDS
+304 RKGGFSGPSEALPVDS
-311 KNRRVFNKGRD
+311 KNRRVFNKGKD
-322 KDRRDERNDEE
+322 KDHRDERTDEE
-333 FELKTYGKKQKPAEA
+333 LELKTYGKKKSSDPST
-348 AVAIPKSIDILS
+348 VVPKSIDILA
-360 SITVSDLARKMNIKA
+360 SITVSDLARKMNLKA

-387 MVSINESID
+387 MVSMNESID
-396 SDTATLIAEEYGCT
+396 SDTATLIAEEYGCS
-410 VHLVNLYDETVIDRE
+410 VHLVNLYDETVIARE
-425 EDTEED
+425 EDAEED
-431 LQPRAPI
+431 LLPRAPI

-448 KTKLLDAIRSTNV
+448 KTKLLDAIRSANV
-461 AAGEFGGITQHIG
+461 VAGEFGGITQHIG
-474 AYKVSLPNRGD
+474 AYKVNIPGKGD
-485 IVFLD
+485 VVFLD

-521 MPQTIEAI
+521 MPQTLEAI

-558 QLSEKGLVPEE
+558 QLSDKGLVPEA

-577 QISALKKIG
+577 EISALKKIG

-598 EMMDLRANP
+598 EMMDLKANP

-620 DQGRGIVASVII
+620 DQGRGIVASVIVQ
-632 ERGTLKQGDHY
+632 RGTLKQGDYY

-655 FDDKGKKIT
+655 FDDKGKKIQS
-664 KAGPSTPAEVIGLS
+664 AGPSTPVEVIGLS
-678 DVPSAGDPFQVCESE
+678 DVPSAGDPFQVCENE

-700 TKRQELERL
+700 TKRQELERM

-741 DVQGSVEALQQA
+741 DVQGSVEALQLA

-806 DAEKIEIRKYNVIYN
+806 DAEKIEIRKYNIIYN
-821 VVDDVRDAMEGML
+821 VVDDVKAAMEGML
-834 SPEKT
+834 SPERT

-860 AGCYVTGGS
+860 AGCYVTSGS
-869 VKRNNYCRVIRDN
+869 VKRNNFCRVIREN
-882 IQINHDLVK
+882 IQINHDLVR

-918 QDLQVGDLF
+918 QDLQVGDTF

-936 RKLDDIKEFI
+936 RKLEDIEEYI

>member
-11 LIKQSKNVDYSAQV
+11 LIKQSRNVEQTAAAQA
-25 QVKPEAPTEK
+25 KPEVAQPEK
-35 KKIFVVKKK
+35 KKVVVIKKK
-44 PVVVVKTQPSQAPE
+44 PVVVVKTQAQAQAVEQKAPE
-58 NVQSNDTVSGQGQS
+58 APAPQVEERETAAPAEVQASPAPAPAPAAHAEPVSAAPAS
-72 QNQSRTQGQG
+72 ES
-82 KNQAQSQGQNGQ
+82 AQP
-94 NAQVS
+94 VY
-99 RAQGQ
+99 R
-104 APNQSQNQGTQGQ
+104 
-117 GKSSNQVQ
+117 
-125 GASTVAK
+125 
-132 TANKTIIR
+132 R
-140 PKATLAGQTV
+140 PV
-150 IGGLTV
+150 IGGATV
-156 VPKKVVKKSNIS
+156 QKKVVKKSNIPQS
-168 QTTINTGPV
+168 TINMGPV

-182 NLPPLNPV
+182 NLPPIL
-190 IKPKLSGQSKPVG
+190 PKSESRPAGTSRPVG
-203 YVDGVTYGRDGQRIP
+203 SVGGVTYGRDGQRI
-218 NNPSGSY
+218 
-225 KNGQIGGSASKQG
+225 QTRQG
-238 GKLQGYTPRSA
+238 GYQRQGMPGQGGFTRGQGLQGYTPRSA
-249 QQAGRQ
+249 QAGGRQ
-255 SGGYRQGVFGSGS
+255 GGFNRQGGGFNRDGQRPGF
-268 SSGLGKDS
+268 
-276 AKSGLG
+276 
-282 GQKSGFGTKSLG
+282 GQKPGFGAKG
-294 KKGGFIAPPA
+294 PMKKGGFSAPA
-304 EPMPVDS
+304 EALPVDG
-311 KNRRVFNKGRD
+311 KNRRVYNKGKD
-322 KDRRDERNDEE
+322 KDRRDERTDDEL
-333 FELKTYGKKQKPAEA
+333 ELKSYGKKKSSDPSA
-348 AVAIPKSIDILS
+348 AVPKSIDILA

-375 SEIISKLFSMGM
+375 SEIISKLFGMGM
-387 MVSINESID
+387 MVSMNESID
-396 SDTATLIAEEYGCT
+396 SDTATIIAEEYGCS
-410 VHLVNLYDETVIDRE
+410 VHLVNLYDETVIARE
-425 EDTEED
+425 EDAEED
-431 LQPRAPI
+431 LIPRAPI

-448 KTKLLDAIRSTNV
+448 KTKLLDAIRSANV
-461 AAGEFGGITQHIG
+461 TAGEFGGITQHIG
-474 AYKVSLPNRGD
+474 AYKVNIPDKGD

-521 MPQTIEAI
+521 MPQTLEAI
-529 DHAKAAN
+529 DHANAAK

-558 QLSEKGLVPEE
+558 QLSDKGLIPEA

-577 QISALKKIG
+577 EISALQKIG

-620 DQGRGIVASVII
+620 DQGRGIVASVIVQ
-632 ERGTLKQGDHY
+632 RGTLKQGDYY

-655 FDDKGKKIT
+655 YDDKGKKIQS
-664 KAGPSTPAEVIGLS
+664 AGPSTPVEVIGLS
-678 DVPSAGDPFQVCESE
+678 DVPSAGDPFQVCENE

-723 NAAIQEGEVKEL
+723 NAAIQEGEVQEL

-741 DVQGSVEALQQA
+741 DVQGSVEAIQSA
-753 LEKLSTSEIR
+753 LEKLSTPEIR

-806 DAEKIEIRKYNVIYN
+806 DAEKIEIRKYNIIYN
-821 VVDDVRDAMEGML
+821 VVDDVKAAMEGML
-834 SPEKT
+834 SPERT

-860 AGCYVTGGS
+860 AGCYVTSGS
-869 VKRNNYCRVIRDN
+869 VKRNNFCRVIRDN
-882 IQINHDLVK
+882 IQINHELVK

-918 QDLQVGDLF
+918 QDLQVGDTF

-936 RKLDDIKEFI
+936 RKLEDTGEYI